1 MNPKPHGRPF
11 LTEKAAM
18 RLRIVTGLIMF
29 TFVTMHFL
37 NHALLLI
44 SEDLA
49 EKALDSFRTI
59 WRNPIS
65 AIFLYGSFT
74 LHFLL
79 ALRTLYLRRLIGL
92 RRATVVQVVF
102 GLSLPLLIAQHV
114 IWARL
119 PVVFGGAD
127 TDYIGVI
134 RAMWQNGLLGLKMT
148 AAVIMAWVHGCLGL
162 YATFSYRDWFP
173 RYAQI
178 LFAMAIIVPTL
189 ALGGVLVTGQR
200 LPPANTV
207 GIEELARPPSEFH
220 GTWLAATPDGDIS
233 AIERQF
239 YIVLAGAA
247 GVVLLLRTV
256 RYFRHR
262 ESHILITYSHGALVH
277 VPRGTSVL
285 EASRVGH
292 IDHYSVC
299 GGKGR
304 CSTCRVRVLES
315 QGPLPAPNALEIAT
329 LARIKASPDTRLSC
343 QLRPNFDLHVALQLE
358 PPEGGDQFSSRTN
371 LEVGRE
377 KDVLVMFADLRN
389 FTSIAEG
396 RLPYDI
402 VFLLNSYFAI
412 LVPAIE
418 AAGGR
423 VDKYIGDGV
432 MAIFEI
438 DQNGPRDA
446 CRRAMGAA
454 ANIIAETQ
462 KLNSQLVQEFGID
475 LEVAIG
481 IHYGPAILGMVG
493 YGKVASLTAIGDTV
507 NVASRLETAA
517 KQFNV
522 ALAVSEAVM
531 LLAELPREGVTTR
544 RLPLRGRRL
553 EMTVLLFSPEQAQ
566 RYL

>member
-1 MNPKPHGRPF
+1 MNPKSHVRPL
-11 LTEKAAM
+11 LTDKAAL
-18 RLRIVTGLIMF
+18 RLRIVTGIIMF

-49 EKALDSFRTI
+49 QAALAYFRLI
-59 WRNPIS
+59 WRNPV
-65 AIFLYGSFT
+65 AAVLLYGSFA

-92 RRATVVQVVF
+92 RAVTVIQVVF

-114 IWARL
+114 VAARI
-119 PVVFGGAD
+119 PVMFSGPDAD
-127 TDYIGVI
+127 YVSVI
-134 RAMWQNGLLGLKMT
+134 RAMWKDGFLGAKM
-148 AAVIMAWVHGCLGL
+148 AAALIVAWVHGCLGL
-162 YATFSYRDWFP
+162 YAALSYREWFS

-178 LFAMAIIVPTL
+178 LFAAAIIVPTL
-189 ALGGVLVTGQR
+189 ALGGILVTGQR
-200 LPPANTV
+200 LPPANAV
-207 GIEELARPPSEFH
+207 GIEQLGRLPSEFE
-220 GTWLAATPDGDIS
+220 GTWLAAAPNTDI
-233 AIERQF
+233 ATIERQV
-239 YIVLAGAA
+239 YILLAVAA
-247 GVVLLLRTV
+247 ALVLLLRTV
-256 RYFRHR
+256 RYFRQR

-277 VPRGTSVL
+277 VPRGTSIL

-315 QGPLPAPNALEIAT
+315 GGPLPAPSPLERAT
-329 LARIKASPDTRLSC
+329 LSRIQAPADTRLSC

-358 PPEGGDQFSSRTN
+358 PPEGGDRFSTRTN

-389 FTSIAEG
+389 FTTIAEG

-438 DQNGPRDA
+438 DQNGTRDA
-446 CRRAMGAA
+446 CRRALGAA
-454 ANIIAETQ
+454 AKIIAETQ
-462 KLNSQLVQEFGID
+462 NLNNQLMQEFGID

-481 IHYGPAILGMVG
+481 IHYGPAILGIVG

-522 ALAVSEAVM
+522 ALAVSETVI
-531 LLAELPREGVTTR
+531 LLAELAHDGVTTR
-544 RLPLRGRRL
+544 RIPLKGRRL

-566 RYL
+566 SYL

>member
-1 MNPKPHGRPF
+1 MNSKPHVRPI
-11 LTEKAAM
+11 LTDKAAQQ
-18 RLRIVTGLIMF
+18 LRIATGIVMF

-44 SEDLA
+44 SEELA
-49 EKALDSFRTI
+49 QKALIYFRTI
-59 WRNPIS
+59 WRNPVS
-65 AIFLYGSFT
+65 AVLLYGSFT
-74 LHFLL
+74 AHFLL

-92 RRATVVQVVF
+92 RRATIIQVVF

-114 IWARL
+114 VWARL
-119 PVVFGGAD
+119 PVMFNGPD
-127 TDYIGVI
+127 TDYMTVI
-134 RAMWQNGLLGLKMT
+134 RAMWHDGSLGAKMA
-148 AAVIMAWVHGCLGL
+148 AAVIIAWVHGCLGL
-162 YATFSYRDWFP
+162 YAAMSYRAWFP

-178 LFAMAIIVPTL
+178 LFAVAIIIPTL

-200 LPPANTV
+200 LPPQNAV
-207 GIEELARPPSEFH
+207 GVEELGRPPSEYQ
-220 GTWLAATPDGDIS
+220 GDWLAATPDADI
-233 AIERQF
+233 AMIERQVYLF
-239 YIVLAGAA
+239 LAVAA
-247 GVVLLLRTV
+247 GLVLLLRTV
-256 RYFRHR
+256 RYFRQR
-262 ESHILITYSHGALVH
+262 GSHILITYSHGALVH
-277 VPRGTSVL
+277 VPKGTSVL
-285 EASRVGH
+285 EASRAGH

-315 QGPLPAPNALEIAT
+315 QGPLPAPKPLELAT

-358 PPEGGDQFSSRTN
+358 PPEGGDQFSTRTN
-371 LEVGRE
+371 LQVGRE

-389 FTSIAEG
+389 FTTIAEG

-438 DQNGPRDA
+438 DQNGTRDA
-446 CRRAMGAA
+446 CRRALGAA
-454 ANIIAETQ
+454 AKIIAETQ
-462 KLNSQLVQEFGID
+462 NLNSQLMQEFGID

-481 IHYGPAILGMVG
+481 VHFGPAILGMVG

-531 LLAELPREGVTTR
+531 LLAELPHAGVTTR
-544 RLPLRGRRL
+544 RIALRGRRL

-566 RYL
+566 SYL

>member
-1 MNPKPHGRPF
+1 MNSKPHVRPI
-11 LTEKAAM
+11 LTDKAAQQ
-18 RLRIVTGLIMF
+18 LRIATGIVMF

-44 SEDLA
+44 SEELA
-49 EKALDSFRTI
+49 QKALIYFRTI
-59 WRNPIS
+59 WRNPVS
-65 AIFLYGSFT
+65 AVLLYGSFAT
-74 LHFLL
+74 HFLL

-92 RRATVVQVVF
+92 RRAAIIQVVF

-114 IWARL
+114 VWARL
-119 PVVFGGAD
+119 PVIFNGPD
-127 TDYIGVI
+127 TDYMTVI
-134 RAMWQNGLLGLKMT
+134 RAMWHDGSLGAKMA
-148 AAVIMAWVHGCLGL
+148 AAVIIAWVHGCLGL
-162 YATFSYRDWFP
+162 YAAMSYRAWFP

-178 LFAMAIIVPTL
+178 LFAVAIIIPTL

-200 LPPANTV
+200 LPQQNAV
-207 GIEELARPPSEFH
+207 GVEELGRPPSEYE
-220 GTWLAATPDGDIS
+220 GDWLAATPDADI
-233 AIERQF
+233 ARIERQV
-239 YIVLAGAA
+239 YIFLAVAA
-247 GVVLLLRTV
+247 GLVLLLRTV
-256 RYFRHR
+256 RYFRQR
-262 ESHILITYSHGALVH
+262 GSHILITYSHGALVH
-277 VPRGTSVL
+277 VPKGTSVL
-285 EASRVGH
+285 EASRAGH

-315 QGPLPAPNALEIAT
+315 QGPLPAPKPLELAT

-358 PPEGGDQFSSRTN
+358 PPEGGDQFSTRTN
-371 LEVGRE
+371 LQVGRE

-389 FTSIAEG
+389 FTTIAEG

-438 DQNGPRDA
+438 DQNGTRDA
-446 CRRAMGAA
+446 CRRALGAA
-454 ANIIAETQ
+454 AKIIAETQ
-462 KLNSQLVQEFGID
+462 NLNSQLMQEFGID

-481 IHYGPAILGMVG
+481 VHFGPAILGMVG

-531 LLAELPREGVTTR
+531 LLAELPHAGVTTR
-544 RLPLRGRRL
+544 RIALRGRRL

-566 RYL
+566 SYL